1 MLSTASASARPG
13 VCTVHELFSQRTRT
27 MQNRRSVLAARGM
40 ASAELLEALREL
52 RAAEPFLG
60 LKPLAARLREQMQK
74 RPLPGV
80 TEVREALREKEA
92 TYWMLLM
99 APRPGAG
106 GGSRPGRWIRSY
118 VTS

>member
-1 MLSTASASARPG
+1 
-13 VCTVHELFSQRTRT
+13 
-27 MQNRRSVLAARGM
+27 M

-80 TEVREALREKEA
+80 TEVREALRTLEAEKEA